1 MVVVVV
7 GVRFLAGQVPGK
19 TEPPKERAAEMDE
32 KTLVSQLSLRWILDT
47 YTVRWV
53 TVVGVGRIQG
63 YPVSGWKC
71 ETDRSG
77 AGFKQAGL

>member
-47 YTVRWV
+47 LF
-53 TVVGVGRIQG
+53 GGRCGGGNQG
-63 YPVSGWKC
+63 NPRVSGFRL
-71 ETDRSG
+71 EM
-77 AGFKQAGL
+77 